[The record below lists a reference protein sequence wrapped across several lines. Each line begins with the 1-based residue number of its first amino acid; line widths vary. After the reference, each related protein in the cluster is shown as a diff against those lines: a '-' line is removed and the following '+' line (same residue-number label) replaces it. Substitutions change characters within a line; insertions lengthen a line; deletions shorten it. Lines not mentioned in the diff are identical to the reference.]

1 MAEGAGADAGVAG
14 GEGESGESQGGID
27 FSPVFERFE
36 QLVPRLEGLEQT
48 VSRLAEPPAEEGAE
62 EDDPYAIDLDALYG
76 PVDEGEAPQERQLN
90 PEALQSMIDARAQ
103 QLLQQHLD
111 PLQQQVQS
119 IQVGLDAEALTAR
132 YPDLAKEE
140 VAGPVVERAR
150 SLAEAMGNPALA
162 QNTQFVEVVY
172 KAQMADARA
181 AGERPAG
188 AEQGFELE
196 RAGGAGPAAGEE
208 PPNIADR
215 LIARHQDGAFW
226 KSL

>member
-1 MAEGAGADAGVAG
+1 MAEAGAEAAG
-14 GEGESGESQGGID
+14 GEAAEGEQGGID

-36 QLVPRLEGLEQT
+36 QLTPRLEGLEQT
-48 VSRLAEPPAEEGAE
+48 VSRLAEPAEEEGGDE
-62 EDDPYAIDLDALYG
+62 FEIDLDSLYG
-76 PVDEGEAPQERQLN
+76 PPEDGEQQERQLD
-90 PEALQSMIDARAQ
+90 PQALQSMIDARAQ

-111 PLQQQVQS
+111 PLQQQVRS

-140 VAGPVVERAR
+140 VAGPVVEQARA
-150 SLAEAMGNPALA
+150 LAEAMGNPALA
-162 QNTQFVEVVY
+162 QNTQFVEVIY

-188 AEQGFELE
+188 AEEGFELE

-208 PPNIADR
+208 PSIADR
-215 LIARHQDGAFW
+215 LIAKQQNGAFW
-226 KSL
+226 NTLG